1 MYNLFKRLFDFT
13 SSLMVLILLFPFF
26 CVISL
31 IIILDSRGGAFY
43 KHIRVGKNGKEFGL
57 LKFRSMATG
66 SDKGSQITIGNDS
79 RVTKIGHFIRKYKI
93 DELPQLINI
102 LKGEMSVV
110 GPRPEVKKYVDLY
123 NTEQKE
129 VLCVLPGLSDYA
141 SIEYFDEQEVLGK
154 AQDPEKEYIEI
165 VMPKKLELNLKYI
178 REKSL
183 MTDFKIIF
191 KTFSKILK

>member
-13 SSLMVLILLFPFF
+13 SSLTVLVFLFPFF
-26 CVISL
+26 FVISL
-31 IIILDSRGGAFY
+31 IIILDSKGGVFY

-79 RVTKIGHFIRKYKI
+79 RVTKIGRFIRKYKI

-123 NTEQKE
+123 NSEQKE
-129 VLCVLPGLSDYA
+129 VLGVLPGLTDYA

-154 AQDPEKEYIEI
+154 AEDPEKEYIEI